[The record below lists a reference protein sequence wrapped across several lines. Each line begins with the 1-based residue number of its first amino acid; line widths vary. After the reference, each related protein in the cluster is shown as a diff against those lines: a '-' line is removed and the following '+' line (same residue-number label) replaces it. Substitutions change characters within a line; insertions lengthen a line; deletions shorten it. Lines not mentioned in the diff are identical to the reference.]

1 MVQYKKD
8 LLYILVFGALLYF
21 ANNWGLA
28 ITDPVESNYTLTA
41 KEMLE
46 SGDFVS
52 PRIYGNF
59 WYDKPGFFYWELIA
73 AFSIF
78 GVNEFAARFFP
89 ACFTLI
95 ALVMTYF
102 FGRKLYG
109 ERVAFCS
116 SLILASSV
124 AFVYLGKAVITDMS
138 LFVFHSAVLIS
149 FYLGYSSK
157 NRNFYYLSYAAAAF
171 ATLTKGP
178 VGLALPGLTILV
190 FLCVRRDFKEILKL
204 KIIPGLLLYFAIG
217 GPWYYQMYTLH
228 GMDFI
233 GGFLGTHNVLR
244 ATVSEHPRDDVWWYY
259 TAITFASTIPWSFGF
274 LYSLVRGRLP
284 IFKKEFWKNLPEDK
298 IFLLTWALVTIG
310 CYQMAATKY
319 PTYTLPAML
328 PLALMLGNWLVDREG
343 LVRKVACT
351 TGTIFVILYCFAVP
365 NYVQDNVT
373 GKYDVAHLDEYVEPG
388 EPIYSFGNYRTSSV
402 YYSGRTIYKLSH
414 IWDIAD
420 SKPENMSWNIKNVM
434 PFYAI
439 EELPLDKP
447 VYVIVNNNQL
457 KSFYEQFTPEICDL
471 EVIQKIPT
479 SEFIRLQY
487 KGPVVKNGVV
497 RNTSSDE
504 QKKYIEQR
512 LNK

>member
-204 KIIPGLLLYFAIG
+204 IYCHHC
-217 GPWYYQMYTLH
+217 TV
-228 GMDFI
+228 
-233 GGFLGTHNVLR
+233 VL
-244 ATVSEHPRDDVWWYY
+244 
-259 TAITFASTIPWSFGF
+259 
-274 LYSLVRGRLP
+274 
-284 IFKKEFWKNLPEDK
+284 
-298 IFLLTWALVTIG
+298 
-310 CYQMAATKY
+310 
-319 PTYTLPAML
+319 
-328 PLALMLGNWLVDREG
+328 
-343 LVRKVACT
+343 
-351 TGTIFVILYCFAVP
+351 
-365 NYVQDNVT
+365 
-373 GKYDVAHLDEYVEPG
+373 
-388 EPIYSFGNYRTSSV
+388 
-402 YYSGRTIYKLSH
+402 
-414 IWDIAD
+414 
-420 SKPENMSWNIKNVM
+420 
-434 PFYAI
+434 
-439 EELPLDKP
+439 
-447 VYVIVNNNQL
+447 
-457 KSFYEQFTPEICDL
+457 
-471 EVIQKIPT
+471 
-479 SEFIRLQY
+479 
-487 KGPVVKNGVV
+487 
-497 RNTSSDE
+497 
-504 QKKYIEQR
+504 
-512 LNK
+512 